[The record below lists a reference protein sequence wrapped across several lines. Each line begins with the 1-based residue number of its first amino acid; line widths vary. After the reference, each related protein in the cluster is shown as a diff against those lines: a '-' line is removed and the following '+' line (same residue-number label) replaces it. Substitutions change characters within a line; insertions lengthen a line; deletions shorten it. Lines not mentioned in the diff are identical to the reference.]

1 MRQIGEE
8 IAKRIQNLFFNRN
21 QQLRIL
27 KNRTSFFDFFSLL
40 NKLIILIDF
49 MINHH
54 PYNLPER
61 PPQKHARI
69 FTDLNSPQY
78 RHNDS
83 VDNSQ
88 NYSHYANRQHAR
100 GPLSPSAIMK
110 KSNLNLDETP
120 PSYRSPTYQAVAN
133 DVKQFVAFPKSP
145 GPSNTANILS
155 LGSVNARGHSQRVN
169 SL

>member
-1 MRQIGEE
+1 
-8 IAKRIQNLFFNRN
+8 
-21 QQLRIL
+21 
-27 KNRTSFFDFFSLL
+27 
-40 NKLIILIDF
+40 